1 MVKAIEMKTLED
13 VKRINRLATKC
24 NFDVFVDA
32 GSIRVD
38 AKSMLG
44 LIILLNKPNLML
56 VAEDNVSVKEFTKLA
71 ILANA

>member
-24 NFDVFVDA
+24 NFDLYIDA
-32 GSIRVD
+32 GSIPID

-56 VAEDNVSVKEFTKLA
+56 VAEDSVNAKEFAKIASLA
-71 ILANA
+71 TA